1 MPKNILVVAAHPDDE
16 LLGAGATLCR
26 HVENND
32 QVFVLILGQGAL
44 SRDPKAQDEVKS
56 LQEQTRRASKI
67 IGFKEIFFANLPD
80 NTFDTVSLLS
90 IAKEI
95 EKVLAKIKPT
105 IVYTH
110 HEYDLNIDH
119 QLAFQAVLT
128 ACRPCNPCAP
138 STIYSFETLSSTE
151 WQIKDQKQFAPNV
164 YVDIGHQLEKK
175 IQALKCYTSEMREY
189 PHSRSEQG
197 VRILA
202 QYRGL
207 ESGLRAA
214 EAFRLIRKIQK

>member
-16 LLGAGATLCR
+16 LLGAGATLRR

-44 SRDPKAQDEVKS
+44 SRDPKAQDEVKN
-56 LQEQTRRASKI
+56 LQEQTRRASEI
-67 IGFKEIFFANLPD
+67 IGFKGIFFAGLPD
-80 NTFDTVSLLS
+80 NAFDAVSLLS
-90 IAKEI
+90 ITKEI
-95 EKVLAKIKPT
+95 EEVLAKIKPA

-138 STIYSFETLSSTE
+138 KTIYSFETLSSTE
-151 WQIKDQKQFAPNV
+151 WQTKDSKQFAPNV
-164 YVDIGHQLEKK
+164 YVDIGQQLEKK